1 MNKLEAC
8 VLIFVIACGFY
19 FIFWGFS
26 LCVSVE
32 KPRARALGTGARQ
45 HRMAAQSHCNNTLVS
60 KWWNLEASSKL
71 YVTKTGVSHLKTG
84 GKESPFEKTC
94 SFFLFCLSCICF
106 CIITVYGFCIKCIR
120 VLGCKWNF
128 IHILSKYLL

>member
-8 VLIFVIACGFY
+8 GFIFVIACGFY
-19 FIFWGFS
+19 FILFYLGGRGV
-26 LCVSVE
+26 LYVCVD
-32 KPRARALGTGARQ
+32 KPRARVLGAGARQ
-45 HRMAAQSHCNNTLVS
+45 HCMAAQSHCNKQHS

-94 SFFLFCLSCICF
+94 SFFPFFASLVFVS
-106 CIITVYGFCIKCIR
+106 V
-120 VLGCKWNF
+120 
-128 IHILSKYLL
+128 S